1 MNSTPSVDRPI
12 PPLESRHGHRGG
24 LPWAWCN
31 LWRNPFG
38 ELTREER
45 AELAVVD
52 VAELA
57 AGVQGEKAAVQLI
70 GDCGRGKTTRMLALW
85 RHFPDASYVYLDE
98 DLPCGAIAEGNP
110 LLIDEAQRLP
120 RKVMHRIFAVGLPL
134 VLATHRD
141 LTRALKKAGY
151 RVTTYHLG
159 DTNDARLV
167 LESANRRI
175 EASRL
180 GPGSVPNLSLQDAN
194 ELVSRFGS
202 DIRGIEGYLYEQV
215 QNQAYSD
222 GEMRFV
228 DCVRKGRGLY
238 L

>member
-1 MNSTPSVDRPI
+1 MDGPVVPLDRRRAP
-12 PPLESRHGHRGG
+12 HTG

-52 VAELA
+52 VATLA
-57 AGVQGEKAAVQLI
+57 SHVHHPRTALQLI
-70 GDCGRGKTTRMLALW
+70 GECGRGKTTRMLALL

-98 DLPCGAIAEGNP
+98 DLPCGAIAEGVP
-110 LLIDEAQRLP
+110 LMIDEAQRLP
-120 RKVMHRIFAVGLPL
+120 RKVMHRIFATGLPL

-141 LTRALKKAGY
+141 LTRPLKKAGY
-151 RVTTYHLG
+151 DVTTYQLG
-159 DTNDARLV
+159 DTNNAQLV
-167 LESANRRI
+167 ADSANRRI

-180 GPGSVPNLSLQDAN
+180 GPGPIPTLSRHDADR
-194 ELVSRFGS
+194 LVSRFGS

-215 QNQAYSD
+215 QLQVYSD

-228 DCVRKGRGLY
+228 D
-238 L
+238 

>member
-1 MNSTPSVDRPI
+1 MTNSNTSTNGPAASFDPQHDARA
-12 PPLESRHGHRGG
+12 G

-57 AGVQGEKAAVQLI
+57 SHVQGSQRALQLI
-70 GDCGRGKTTRMLALW
+70 GECGRGKTTRMLALL

-98 DLPCGAIAEGNP
+98 QLPCGAIAEGVP

-120 RKVMHRIFAVGLPL
+120 RKVMHRVFATGLPL

-141 LTRALKKAGY
+141 LTRPLKKAGY
-151 RVTTYHLG
+151 GVTTYRLG
-159 DTNDARLV
+159 DTNNARLV
-167 LESANRRI
+167 AESANRRI

-180 GPGSVPNLSLQDAN
+180 GPGPIPRLSIRDADA
-194 ELVSRFGS
+194 LVSRFGS
-202 DIRGIEGYLYEQV
+202 DIRGIEGYLYDQV
-215 QNQAYSD
+215 QHQVYSD
-222 GEMRFV
+222 GEMRFI
-228 DCVRKGRGLY
+228 D
-238 L
+238 

>member
-1 MNSTPSVDRPI
+1 MDRPVAHI
-12 PPLESRHGHRGG
+12 DPHRGDHSG

-57 AGVQGEKAAVQLI
+57 SHVQGSRRALQLI
-70 GDCGRGKTTRMLALW
+70 GECGRGKTTRMLAML
-85 RHFPDASYVYLDE
+85 RYFPDASYVYLDE
-98 DLPCGAIAEGNP
+98 DLPCGAIAEGVP
-110 LLIDEAQRLP
+110 LMIDEAQRLP
-120 RKVMHRIFAVGLPL
+120 RKVMHRIFASGMPL

-141 LTRALKKAGY
+141 LTRPLKKAGY
-151 RVTTYHLG
+151 EVTTYQLG
-159 DTNDARLV
+159 DTNNAQLV
-167 LESANRRI
+167 ADSANRRI

-180 GPGSVPNLSLQDAN
+180 GPGPVPTLSQHDADR
-194 ELVSRFGS
+194 LVSRFGS

-215 QNQAYSD
+215 QHQVYSD

-228 DCVRKGRGLY
+228 D
-238 L
+238 